1 MEKSEDL
8 KTKNII
14 VTGSSKGLGLE
25 ISEHLLQSNEYK
37 IIGISRT
44 CSKEFKSLIKNFP
57 NRVFH
62 EAFDLKE
69 FDMIKGLISKIR
81 KEHGIAYGLINNAA
95 LGYDGI
101 LGTMHEKEIKE
112 LIGVNI
118 ISPILITKYVS
129 RLMLTKREGRI
140 INIGSIIGKTGFNGL
155 SVYASSKSAMEGF
168 TKSLAREVGK
178 TNVTVNL
185 ICPGYM
191 ETEMTSGISDKNLER
206 IKKRS
211 PLGRLAKTKDVA
223 EMVEY
228 LLSTKGNNIT
238 GSSFV
243 IDAGNIA

>member
-1 MEKSEDL
+1 MEKSEDH
-8 KTKNII
+8 KEKNII

-25 ISEHLLQSNEYK
+25 ISKFLLKSEEYK

-44 CSKEFKSLIKNFP
+44 SSKEFKSLIKKFP

-62 EAFDLKE
+62 EAFDLRQ
-69 FDMIKGLISKIR
+69 FDMIRGLVSKI
-81 KEHGIAYGLINNAA
+81 KKKHGIAYGLINNAA

-118 ISPILITKYVS
+118 ISPILVTKYVS
-129 RLMLTKREGRI
+129 RLMLTKHEGRI

-178 TNVTVNL
+178 TNITVNL

-191 ETEMTSGISDKNLER
+191 ETEMTSGISDTNLER

-211 PLGRLAKTKDVA
+211 PLGRLAKTQDIA

-228 LLSTKGNNIT
+228 LLSEKGNNIT

-243 IDAGNIA
+243 IDAGNTA